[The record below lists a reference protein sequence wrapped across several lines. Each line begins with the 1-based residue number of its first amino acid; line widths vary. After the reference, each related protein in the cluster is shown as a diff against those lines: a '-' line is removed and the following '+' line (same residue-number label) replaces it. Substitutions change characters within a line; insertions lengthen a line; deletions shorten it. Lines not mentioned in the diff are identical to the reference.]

1 LKKPDVVKPT
11 DEVTV
16 VGEVF
21 STPLVVKGNTWF
33 PLVQLA
39 LWPFMARYAKNR
51 EPGRSWFMATGIGA
65 LTTLVTLGSEWG
77 HNLAHAAAAKLV
89 NKPMDALRIT
99 WGMPLVVYYDIN
111 DQEVTPKQHIARAL
125 GGPLFNL
132 LLLPIAWLF
141 RRGTRLGTAARD
153 IADAAVTTNMLL
165 PAIGLTPI
173 PGLDGGPILK
183 WSLVELGQSIPEAD
197 LAVRKVNGVVGP
209 LLSLGGVLAI
219 KKHRRLLGGLLLML
233 GSTAIAI
240 ATGLLK
246 EQE

>member
-1 LKKPDVVKPT
+1 MKKPDVVSLT

-16 VGEVF
+16 MGEVF

-39 LWPFMARYAKNR
+39 FWPFMARFAKNR
-51 EPGRSWFMATGIGA
+51 EPSRSWFKATGIGA
-65 LTTLVTLGSEWG
+65 LTTLAALGSEWG

-89 NKPMDALRIT
+89 ARPMDALRIT

-111 DQEVTPKQHIARAL
+111 DQEVTPRQHIARAM

-132 LLLPIAWLF
+132 LLLPFAWLF
-141 RRGTRLGTAARD
+141 RRRTKPGTAARD
-153 IADAAVTTNMLL
+153 VADVAITTNMLL
-165 PAIGLTPI
+165 PALGLTPI

-183 WSLVELGQSIPEAD
+183 WSLVEHGQSIQEAD
-197 LAVRKVNGVVGP
+197 LTVRKVNGVIGP
-209 LLSLGGVLAI
+209 LLALGGILAI
-219 KKHRRLLGGLLLML
+219 KKQHKPLGGLLLML
-233 GSTAIAI
+233 GTTAIAI
-240 ATGLLK
+240 ATGILK